1 MKLYS
6 MNLSPF
12 AARARLAVY
21 AKGLDMQIGPP
32 DEHAR
37 TPGYAAVNPIGK
49 LPALVL
55 DDGTVI
61 PESDTIIEY
70 LEDAFPEPAL
80 LPAGAEDRAKARLIA
95 RAAELY
101 VQGPIG
107 KLYSQMDPATRDQA
121 VVDPVLDEIRKGLE
135 YINVFLSGGRFAVGD
150 AFSKADCV
158 LVPTLSS
165 VETWLSGFGRD
176 LFAGLDKLNAY
187 RASLKGHAES
197 QKVVAE
203 MTTAGEI
210 FMRER
215 KVT

>member
-21 AKGLDMQIGPP
+21 VKGLDIQIGPP
-32 DEHAR
+32 DEQVRSAE
-37 TPGYAAVNPIGK
+37 YASANPIGK

-55 DDGTVI
+55 DDGAVI

-70 LEDAFPEPAL
+70 LEDAFPKPAL

-101 VQGPIG
+101 VQGPIA
-107 KLYSQMDPATRDQA
+107 KLYAQMDPATRDQA
-121 VVDPVLDEIRKGLE
+121 VVDAVLDEIRKGLE
-135 YINVFLSGGRFAVGD
+135 YVNVFLGGGKFAVGD

-158 LVPTLSS
+158 LAPTLMG
-165 VETWLSGFGRD
+165 VQTWLGIFGRD
-176 LFAGLDKLNAY
+176 LFEGLDKLKAY
-187 RASLKGHAES
+187 RANLEGHAETK
-197 QKVVAE
+197 KVFGE
-203 MTTAGEI
+203 MAAAADL

>member
-32 DEHAR
+32 DEQMKSPA
-37 TPGYAAVNPIGK
+37 YAAANPIGK

-55 DDGTVI
+55 DDGAVI

-70 LEDAFPEPAL
+70 LEDAFPTPSL
-80 LPAGAEDRAKARLIA
+80 MPAGAEDKAKARLIA

-107 KLYSQMDPATRDQA
+107 KLYAHMDPATRDQA
-121 VVDPVLDEIRKGLE
+121 VVDSVLDEIRKGLE
-135 YINVFLSGGRFAVGD
+135 YVNTFIGYGRFAVGD
-150 AFSKADCV
+150 TFSKADCV
-158 LVPTLSS
+158 LAPTLTS

-176 LFAGLDKLNAY
+176 LFEGLDKLNAY
-187 RASLKGHAES
+187 RASLKNHAPT